1 MLYKYQAVDNSGAQV
16 SGLVDTTSLESAM
29 NAVQRRGLVIVS
41 IKPAEEKKGGFLNKS
56 FNFFEKVKTK
66 DVVLLSKQL
75 STLFSAQVSALR
87 IFRLLGSESE
97 NPALRA
103 HLNEIANDLQGGA
116 SISMALSKH
125 PKLFSNFY
133 VNMVKAGEETG
144 KLDETFLFLAENLE
158 RSYNLISKAKN
169 AMIYPIFVVVT
180 FIGVMVLMLTL
191 VIPKLTAIL
200 VESGQPIPIY
210 TKVVMVMSDTLVHY
224 GIFVFFAL
232 VIGGFFFWRWSQT
245 EEGMKKLSRLK
256 ITLPFLGT
264 MFRKLYL
271 ARIAGN
277 LSTMLTA
284 AIPIVKALEI
294 TGNIMD
300 NAIFGGIIADVAE
313 QVKSGTPLSV
323 GFAKHPEIP
332 GIMVAMF
339 RVGEETGQMGEILK
353 TMARFYERE
362 VVDAVDALVG
372 LIEPAMVVGLGLGV
386 GFLLASV
393 LMPIYNVS
401 MSMA

>member
-41 IKPAEEKKGGFLNKS
+41 IKPAEEKKAGFLNKS

-180 FIGVMVLMLTL
+180 FIGVMVLMLTM
-191 VIPKLTAIL
+191 VIPKLTAVL

-210 TKVVMVMSDTLVHY
+210 TKVVMGMSDILVHY

-256 ITLPFLGT
+256 ITFPFLGK

-313 QVKSGTPLSV
+313 KVKSGTPLSV

-386 GFLLASV
+386 GFLLA
-393 LMPIYNVS
+393 
-401 MSMA
+401 

>member
-41 IKPAEEKKGGFLNKS
+41 IKPAEEKKAGFLNKS

-180 FIGVMVLMLTL
+180 FIGVMVLMLTM
-191 VIPKLTAIL
+191 VIPKLTAVL

-210 TKVVMVMSDTLVHY
+210 TKVVMGMSDILVHY

-256 ITLPFLGT
+256 ITFPFSG
-264 MFRKLYL
+264 
-271 ARIAGN
+271 
-277 LSTMLTA
+277 
-284 AIPIVKALEI
+284 KALC
-294 TGNIMD
+294 
-300 NAIFGGIIADVAE
+300 
-313 QVKSGTPLSV
+313 
-323 GFAKHPEIP
+323 
-332 GIMVAMF
+332 
-339 RVGEETGQMGEILK
+339 
-353 TMARFYERE
+353 
-362 VVDAVDALVG
+362 
-372 LIEPAMVVGLGLGV
+372 
-386 GFLLASV
+386 
-393 LMPIYNVS
+393 
-401 MSMA
+401 

>member
-1 MLYKYQAVDNSGAQV
+1 
-16 SGLVDTTSLESAM
+16 
-29 NAVQRRGLVIVS
+29 
-41 IKPAEEKKGGFLNKS
+41 LNKS

-180 FIGVMVLMLTL
+180 FIGVMVLMLTM
-191 VIPKLTAIL
+191 VIPKLTAVL

-210 TKVVMVMSDTLVHY
+210 TKVVMGMSDILVHY

-256 ITLPFLGT
+256 ITFPFLGK

-313 QVKSGTPLSV
+313 KVKSGTPLSV